1 MLNLVHDQLFAC
13 ATADQP
19 GAGKCVG
26 KYDDIEKL
34 QRAGELKTML
44 KEAGR

>member
-1 MLNLVHDQLFAC
+1 MHLTQGRPSAC